1 MARNIA
7 KRVPQ
12 FKEVHID
19 RNVATRKAGLGWV
32 AGRGLQG
39 EQRKEDIKRFVGRL
53 TQQLASPTYNL
64 PTIESVRIHY
74 DGPLSPADVQGS
86 FGAKI
91 DPFGCNI
98 MNPPAGAE
106 SVDST
111 FVEPGKFQ
119 TFALIC
125 AIGFQVEPIP
135 WVWSVTGN
143 AAQFP
148 ETAAT
153 KPFSPDV
160 FTAADTAT
168 STLIPAIVEFG
179 QWQERAFYH
188 MVRAYNLRWQMGS
201 RTNIVD
207 DSLRYTAYMPS
218 NAQDGSASNSMV
230 ATGYDINQ
238 GNQYYQGVLGSP
250 YGFLTMDRIRV
261 GGIGATAPGPAGS
274 SSFRPYRND
283 LVPAT
288 FGGAGLRAYL
298 KGNGDFR
305 KMTVPYLMKP
315 GVPIGLYAEVSNTD
329 EQAMMQA
336 WFSATYDLGG
346 AIPAQFTDSQ
356 LWAAGAGTAAN
367 ELQLDNTVVAETILS
382 QRMYFKFGPFKICQA
397 VKGFELTDDQA
408 DALQGVDLSTALMN
422 ECGVQMSGGGT

>member
-1 MARNIA
+1 MASSRGIPTRFTTMA
-7 KRVPQ
+7 L
-12 FKEVHID
+12 D
-19 RNVATRKAGLGWV
+19 RNVATRKMGLGWV
-32 AGRGLQG
+32 PGRGMAG
-39 EQRKEDIKRFVGRL
+39 EERQSDIKRFVGRL

-74 DGPLSPADVQGS
+74 DGPLTPQDVQGS

-91 DPFGCNI
+91 DPFGANI
-98 MNPPAGAE
+98 TNPPAGAE

-119 TFALIC
+119 TFALVC

-135 WVWSVTGN
+135 WVWSATGN
-143 AAQFP
+143 AAVTP
-148 ETAAT
+148 TVST
-153 KPFSPDV
+153 VKPFSPDV

-168 STLIPAIVEFG
+168 TALFPAIVDFG
-179 QWQERAFYH
+179 SWQERAFYH

-218 NAQDGSASNSMV
+218 NAQDGSASNSMLP
-230 ATGYDINQ
+230 TGYDINQ
-238 GNQYYQGVLGSP
+238 GNSYYQSNLASP
-250 YGFLTMDRIRV
+250 YQFLTMDRIRV
-261 GGIGATAPGPAGS
+261 GGIGALGAGPANS

-298 KGNGDFR
+298 RGNTDFR

-336 WFSATYDLGG
+336 WFSATYQLGG
-346 AIPAQFTDSQ
+346 SIPAQFTDSAN
-356 LWAAGAGTAAN
+356 WASGAGTAAN
-367 ELQLDNTVVAETILS
+367 ELQLDNTVAAETMLS

-408 DALQGVDLSTALMN
+408 AALQGVDLSTALMT
-422 ECGVQMSGGGT
+422 ECGVQMAGGGT

>member
-1 MARNIA
+1 MASSRGIPT
-7 KRVPQ
+7 K
-12 FKEVHID
+12 FKQVTLD
-19 RNVATRKAGLGWV
+19 RNVATRKMGLGWV
-32 AGRGLQG
+32 PGRNMQG
-39 EQRKEDIKRFVGRL
+39 QERSDDIKRFVGRL

-74 DGPLSPADVQGS
+74 DGPLTPADVQAS

-91 DPFGCNI
+91 DPFGANI
-98 MNPPAGAE
+98 MSPPAGAE

-119 TFALIC
+119 TFALVC

-135 WVWSVTGN
+135 WVWSATGN
-143 AAQFP
+143 AALIP
-148 ETAAT
+148 DVAGV
-153 KPFSPDV
+153 KPYSPDV
-160 FTAADTAT
+160 FTAADVEGANF
-168 STLIPAIVEFG
+168 IPAIVDFG
-179 QWQERAFYH
+179 SWQERAFYH

-218 NAQDGSASNSMV
+218 NAQDGSASNSMLP
-230 ATGYDINQ
+230 TGYDINQ
-238 GNQYYQGVLGSP
+238 GNQYYTSNLQSP
-250 YGFLTMDRIRV
+250 YAFLTMDRIRV
-261 GGIGATAPGPAGS
+261 GGIGAIAPGPAGS

-298 KGNGDFR
+298 RGNTDFR

-329 EQAMMQA
+329 EQEMMQA
-336 WFSATYDLGG
+336 WFSATYNLGG
-346 AIPAQFTDSQ
+346 AIPAQFTDAQ
-356 LWAAGAGTAAN
+356 NWAAGAGTAAQ
-367 ELQLDNTVVAETILS
+367 ELQLDNTVVSETTLS

-408 DALQGVDLSTALMN
+408 AALQGVDLSTALMN
-422 ECGVQMSGGGT
+422 ECGVQMAGGGT